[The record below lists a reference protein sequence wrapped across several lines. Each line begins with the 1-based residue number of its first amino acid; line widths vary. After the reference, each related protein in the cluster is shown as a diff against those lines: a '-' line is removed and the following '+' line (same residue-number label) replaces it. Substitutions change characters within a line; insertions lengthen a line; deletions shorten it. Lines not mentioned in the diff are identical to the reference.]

1 VVNPLLKALSSQTI
15 WPHNDKLKPQTK
27 ENWRITAYQYN
38 REFALTFKA
47 LQGRNGAIDLFF
59 VHCNA

>member
-1 VVNPLLKALSSQTI
+1 MRSQPGKHINITALF
-15 WPHNDKLKPQTK
+15 NGKLKPQTR

-38 REFALTFKA
+38 GGCALTFKA
-47 LQGRNGAIDLFF
+47 LQGHGGAIDIFF